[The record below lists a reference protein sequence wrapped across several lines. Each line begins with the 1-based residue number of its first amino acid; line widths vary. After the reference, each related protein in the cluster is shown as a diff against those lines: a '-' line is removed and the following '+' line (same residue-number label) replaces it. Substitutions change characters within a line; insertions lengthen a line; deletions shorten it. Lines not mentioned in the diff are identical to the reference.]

1 MRHGQIRDENLL
13 MTQRHLH
20 AKRQTQVAD
29 ENSQRTRENQAW
41 ATVDELNEECDQLT
55 EEVQSLRDQL
65 SRSKALNRLVLLQ
78 KKGLIQA
85 IGHLKQS
92 WEPKDQNEVGL
103 KEDINPLVRQEI
115 GKIEANPAAVQEIEQ
130 EIERQTAPAPRPR

>member
-20 AKRQTQVAD
+20 AKRQAQAAD
-29 ENSQRTRENQAW
+29 EHSQRSRENQAW

-55 EEVQSLRDQL
+55 EEVQSLKDQL
-65 SRSKALNRLVLLQ
+65 SRAKALNRLVLIQ

-85 IGHLKQS
+85 IGHLKRA
-92 WEPKDQNEVGL
+92 WEPKDHRELGL
-103 KEDINPLVRQEI
+103 KEDINPLVRKEI
-115 GKIEANPAAVQEIEQ
+115 EKIEADPVAIQVIEQ